1 MLTEQRHEEILR
13 LLKEKGSVTVTEL
26 TALLDASES
35 TVRRDISAL
44 DQEGLLTRVFG
55 GAVTKGTGS
64 LSHEPTVEQKS
75 ILFQKE
81 KHRIARF
88 AASLIRPDEVVFL
101 DAGTTTGAMIG
112 YLTQMEATFVTNA
125 VAHAQQ
131 LAAKKFR
138 VFLVGGM
145 LKRTTEAAVGSQ
157 TVLTLQSW
165 HFSRGFFGINGIERT
180 AGFTT
185 PDAEEAL
192 VKKTAL
198 AQSRE
203 CFVLADHSKFDRV
216 SAVTVAGLPG
226 AEILTD
232 EVPERYR
239 DCRVTVV

>member
-26 TALLDASES
+26 TVLLDASES
-35 TVRRDISAL
+35 TIRRDISAM

-55 GAVTKGTGS
+55 GAVANGTGS
-64 LSHEPTVEQKS
+64 LSHEPTVEQKR

-81 KHRIARF
+81 KHLIARF
-88 AASLIRPDEVVFL
+88 AASLIRPEEVVFL

-112 YLTQMEATFVTNA
+112 YLTQTEATFVTNA
-125 VAHAQQ
+125 AAHAQQ
-131 LAAKKFR
+131 LAAKGLR
-138 VFLVGGM
+138 VYLIGGM
-145 LKRTTEAAVGSQ
+145 LKRTTEAVVGSQ
-157 TVLTLQSW
+157 AVLALQSW
-165 HFSRGFFGINGIERT
+165 HFSRGFFGINGIEKK

-203 CFVLADHSKFDRV
+203 CFVLADHSKFDRI
-216 SAVTVAGLPG
+216 SAAAVAGLSA

-232 EVPERYR
+232 GVPEGYR